1 MKIVNGGIIPTD
13 IPLDKLTYMMESS
26 EMKIFVV
33 ACEALLLNGSH
44 EAYELLKE
52 YIACRDRYR
61 RRYVLSVI
69 YNFHLNHFFKRTVY
83 SGAIAVCQPGIPYNT
98 QCVFFVLIFYHCP
111 QADHIAELSTEITVS
126 H

>member
-69 YNFHLNHFFKRTVY
+69 YNFPLNHFFKRTVY
-83 SGAIAVCQPGIPYNT
+83 SGAIAVCQQGYHIIHSAS
-98 QCVFFVLIFYHCP
+98 FFTLIFYRCP
-111 QADHIAELSTEITVS
+111 
-126 H
+126 

>member
-52 YIACRDRYR
+52 YIACRDR
-61 RRYVLSVI
+61 SVS
-69 YNFHLNHFFKRTVY
+69 YTHLIRSFR
-83 SGAIAVCQPGIPYNT
+83 NT
-98 QCVFFVLIFYHCP
+98 L
-111 QADHIAELSTEITVS
+111 
-126 H
+126 